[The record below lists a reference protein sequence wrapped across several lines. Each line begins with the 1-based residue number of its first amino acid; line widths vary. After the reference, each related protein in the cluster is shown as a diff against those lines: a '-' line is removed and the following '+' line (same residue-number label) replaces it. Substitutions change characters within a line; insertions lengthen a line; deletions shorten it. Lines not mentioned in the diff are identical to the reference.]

1 MGTYMS
7 PVRNQMLLALSMA
20 YNKKSESLEGGENN
34 YKPPMPNGIAA
45 VGRPDQAHLRD
56 RQKCLDKSG
65 KEARVKSIAKR
76 NIPTITDRQDNS
88 ARTDMALPGP
98 ISRAGWD
105 RWRW

>member
-1 MGTYMS
+1 MAS
-7 PVRNQMLLALSMA
+7 LLWGDLT
-20 YNKKSESLEGGENN
+20 KLTSE
-34 YKPPMPNGIAA
+34 
-45 VGRPDQAHLRD
+45 RQAD
-56 RQKCLDKSG
+56 SLDKSG
-65 KEARVKSIAKR
+65 KEAGVKSIAKR